1 MMIGIAG
8 IKLTANND
16 LTALGPFS
24 AMQRPLSVA
33 PRTTALDGPTTAT
46 TDRDVIMS
54 PTVSRTA
61 AQAKSFGRIRRI
73 DPNSVTPDRG

>member
-33 PRTTALDGPTTAT
+33 PRTTAHDGPTTAT
-46 TDRDVIMS
+46 TDRDVNMS
-54 PTVSRTA
+54 PQSREPTHQ
-61 AQAKSFGRIRRI
+61 AQSFGRIRRI
-73 DPNSVTPDRG
+73 YPIL